1 MRIVAIAARTLRWP
15 IAGHGAARGRRE
27 RAAVILEV
35 RSERG
40 IVGLGEAAPLPGMSR
55 ETIDDAARAIA
66 GFAACAPVVIDEPAA
81 AFALAASAPPAAR
94 FAIETA
100 LLDALARERGV
111 ALASLLRPPG
121 APAVGTIALAAV
133 VDDLAAA
140 RRAHAAGIR
149 CFKLKLDAHDDP
161 ARVRAIHAAFP
172 DAAIRIDANR
182 SWPRD
187 EVAARV
193 AAFACPGI
201 AYIEEPC
208 RDTHLVL
215 EGPAAAWFALDESLV
230 ELSPGE
236 LAAALQRD
244 NLAALVLKPTL
255 LGGLSAVLA
264 LAAQARAAGVA
275 PVLSHGLEGP
285 IGTAACAELALAV
298 AAAADPQPDL
308 RRASAAPG
316 PQRSLPVGLAAHP
329 ALAAWQLAV
338 PQLAAD
344 HLHAAAAPGLGFVGL
359 DLDGA
364 VRACVGAR

>member
-1 MRIVAIAARTLRWP
+1 MRVVAISARTLRWP
-15 IAGHGAARGRRE
+15 IAGDGAARGRSE

-35 RSERG
+35 RSDHG

-55 ETIDDAARAIA
+55 DTLEDAERAITE
-66 GFAACAPVVIDEPAA
+66 FARRAPLAIDEPGA

-111 ALASLLRPPG
+111 SLASLLRPAG
-121 APAVGTIALAAV
+121 VPAVRTIALAAV
-133 VDDLAAA
+133 VDDLPAA

-149 CFKLKLDAHDDP
+149 CFKIKLDADDDP
-161 ARVRAIHAAFP
+161 QRAAAIAMALG
-172 DAAIRIDANR
+172 DTAIRIDANR

-193 AAFACPGI
+193 AAFAFPGI

-215 EGPAAAWFALDESLV
+215 DGAAAAWFALDESLL
-230 ELSPGE
+230 ELSPAE

-244 NLAALVLKPTL
+244 NLVALVLKPTL
-255 LGGLSAVLA
+255 LGGLSAVRA

-285 IGTAACAELALAV
+285 IGTAACAELALATATTV
-298 AAAADPQPDL
+298 EPQPDFQ
-308 RRASAAPG
+308 RAYGTPR
-316 PQRSLPVGLAAHP
+316 PQLSLPVGLAAHP
-329 ALAAWQLAV
+329 ALSAWQLAV

-344 HLHAAAAPGLGFVGL
+344 HVHAAAAPGLGFVGL
-359 DLDGA
+359 DLEGA
-364 VRACVGAR
+364 VRACTGRR